1 MTHNDTIAIESLA
14 AEDAAELAA
23 LIAKDTPDY
32 REHFTPFSF
41 ESDDLRQR
49 IDAAK
54 RDRYWGIRI
63 DGELAA
69 FFMLRGFDEGY
80 DRPSF
85 GVYVGECFSGL
96 GLASLA
102 LQYALS
108 WCKMHKIGAV
118 MLKVHPENKAAHRV
132 YERAGFAFDA
142 VDTKTG
148 HHVLTRTLT
157 QPS

>member
-1 MTHNDTIAIESLA
+1 MDNNTIFIELLTEQD
-14 AEDAAELAA
+14 AEALAA
-23 LIAKDTPDY
+23 LIAQDTSDY

-41 ESDDLRQR
+41 EANNLRER
-49 IDAAK
+49 LSAAK
-54 RDRYWGIRI
+54 LDQYWGIRT

-85 GVYVGECFSGL
+85 GVYVGERFSGL

-108 WCKMHKIGAV
+108 WCKMRKIGSV

-132 YERAGFAFDA
+132 YERAGFAFDV

-148 HHVLTRTLT
+148 HHVLTRSLT
-157 QPS
+157 KPS